1 MTTILIKKKDTSGAP
16 SPGDLTNGSGGAELA
31 VNTADKRL
39 YTKNSGG
46 SIVEVGTD
54 PATFSVN
61 SAYSFPTSDGTNG
74 QVLTTDG
81 SGALSFASPTVG
93 TVTSVEVSGGTTGL
107 TTSGGPITSSGTITL
122 AGTLAVA
129 NGGTGITSFGTGVA
143 TAFGQNVTGS
153 GGIVL
158 DTSATLTT
166 PTLGVATA
174 TSINKVAFTAPATGS
189 TLTIADGKTAA
200 FDNSITFA
208 GTDST
213 TMTFPSSSA
222 TVAGLGIAQTF
233 SAKQTFSGSSSDT
246 AAEFTNIVENGT
258 VSATAASSTINF
270 DVLTQSVLYYTSDAT
285 GNWTLNLRG
294 DSDTTLSSLLDVGD
308 SIAVTFLVTNGGTA
322 YYQSAFQVDGSS
334 VTPKWQ
340 GGSAPTEGN
349 TSSIDAYTIVVI
361 KTAAT
366 PTYEALASVTQ
377 FA

>member
-16 SPGDLTNGSGGAELA
+16 SPGDLTNASGGAELA

-39 YTKNSGG
+39 YTKDSGG

-54 PATFSVN
+54 PATFAVN
-61 SAYSFPTSDGTNG
+61 SAYSFPTSDGSTG
-74 QVLTTDG
+74 QVLTTNG
-81 SGALSFASPTVG
+81 SGTLSFASPTVG
-93 TVTSVEVSGGTTGL
+93 TVTSVDFSGGTTGL

-143 TAFGQNVTGS
+143 TALGLNVTGS
-153 GGIVL
+153 GSIVL
-158 DTSATLTT
+158 DTSPTLTT

-174 TSINKVAFTAPATGS
+174 TSVNKVAFTAPATGS

-222 TVAGLGIAQTF
+222 TVAGLGITQTF
-233 SAKQTFSGSSSDT
+233 TAKQTFSGSGSEA

-258 VSATAASSTINF
+258 VSATAASSTVNF

-285 GNWTLNLRG
+285 GNWTLNVRG

-308 SIAVTFLVTNGGTA
+308 SVAVTFLVTNGGTA
-322 YYQSAFQVDGSS
+322 YYQTAFEVDGSS

-349 TSSIDAYTIVVI
+349 TSSIDAYTVVII